1 MRGWPLQGR
10 FLAHQIVIQVVL
22 CQPVCPKY
30 WHVMAHMKGR
40 RIKLTSKIV
49 GIQI

>member
-10 FLAHQIVIQVVL
+10 FLAHQIVI
-22 CQPVCPKY
+22 CPKY

-49 GIQI
+49 AIQI